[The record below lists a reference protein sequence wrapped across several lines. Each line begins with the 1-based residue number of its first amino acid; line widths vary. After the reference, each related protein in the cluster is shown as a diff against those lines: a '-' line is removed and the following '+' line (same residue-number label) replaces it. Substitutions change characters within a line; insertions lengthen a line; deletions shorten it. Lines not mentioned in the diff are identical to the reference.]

1 VKAAKSQQIIPNDRK
16 HLDPVGIGAHEDGS
30 ESAVLT
36 ASATACR
43 GHFTAVYKRSAVG
56 CETEDSRKNPYDV
69 VAGRLTM
76 SRRENLAIQPT
87 RRAFARRRSLN
98 LTSAGG

>member
-1 VKAAKSQQIIPNDRK
+1 VKAAKSQQIVPNDRK
-16 HLDPVGIGAHEDGS
+16 HPGPVGIRVHQDGS

-56 CETEDSRKNPYDV
+56 RETEDSRKNPHDV
-69 VAGRLTM
+69 VAGRL
-76 SRRENLAIQPT
+76 A
-87 RRAFARRRSLN
+87 RRAKTSRSDRH
-98 LTSAGG
+98 AA